1 MWSSV
6 NYKTINFFVLT
17 KKLLFLFCLAI
28 SQNQAALAQNKP
40 CANYQTHIVA
50 THKNP
55 MVICNGSINAL
66 SNMDA
71 SRIIC
76 MDKPTGDVRCERF
89 GALGAAGVW
98 KIDSRQQ
105 FKSQTLKRVMRNCGI
120 DLLDG
125 DAMAINGIIID
136 NLNTR
141 LAIGAI
147 RKMEIKK
154 LLKPVKLVNGKEI
167 DTVYIVWTDFL

>member
-1 MWSSV
+1 
-6 NYKTINFFVLT
+6 
-17 KKLLFLFCLAI
+17 
-28 SQNQAALAQNKP
+28 
-40 CANYQTHIVA
+40 
-50 THKNP
+50 
-55 MVICNGSINAL
+55 
-66 SNMDA
+66 MDA

-125 DAMAINGIIID
+125 DAMAING
-136 NLNTR
+136 R
-141 LAIGAI
+141 SEE
-147 RKMEIKK
+147 RR
-154 LLKPVKLVNGKEI
+154 VGKEC
-167 DTVYIVWTDFL
+167 